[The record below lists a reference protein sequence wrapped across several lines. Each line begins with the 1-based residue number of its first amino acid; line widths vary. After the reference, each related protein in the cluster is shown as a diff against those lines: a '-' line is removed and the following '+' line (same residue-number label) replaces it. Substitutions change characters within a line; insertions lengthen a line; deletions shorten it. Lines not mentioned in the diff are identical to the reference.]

1 MLRTSQDP
9 VYKKIW
15 ADKKTIKRSE
25 VSESILGVY
34 NGKNIYIDWK
44 YLLDSELAVYSTPS
58 GDPLIQISNTPYMR
72 VYIMGISLF
81 PEV

>member
-15 ADKKTIKRSE
+15 ADKKSLKRSE

-34 NGKNIYIDWK
+34 NGKNIVIDWI
-44 YLLDSELAVYSTPS
+44 YLLEMNLAMYSTPS
-58 GDPLIQISNTPYMR
+58 GDPLIQISNTPYLG
-72 VYIMGISLF
+72 VTTWLCGKSKA
-81 PEV
+81 